1 MPAKQKKS
9 GNKAP
14 VQAKVAAEN
23 ESHAQAPEHLCHVRD
38 LAAGIAECDAR
49 ELQVVGTAVPYG
61 IASYGIASYGIASGA
76 EGHTLSADGA
86 GCVEESSVH
95 AVASKDPST
104 AAQVSD
110 HHLNKIGGQTSRCG
124 CVWVCAEK
132 ARCDLC
138 TDCWCLTSTDCWCS
152 L

>member
-38 LAAGIAECDAR
+38 LAAGIAECDTR

-110 HHLNKIGGQTSRCG
+110 HHLNKIG
-124 CVWVCAEK
+124 
-132 ARCDLC
+132 
-138 TDCWCLTSTDCWCS
+138 
-152 L
+152 